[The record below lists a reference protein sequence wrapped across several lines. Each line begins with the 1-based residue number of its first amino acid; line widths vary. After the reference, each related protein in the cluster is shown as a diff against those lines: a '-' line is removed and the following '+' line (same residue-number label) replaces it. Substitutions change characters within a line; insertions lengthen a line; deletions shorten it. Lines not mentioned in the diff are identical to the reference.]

1 MCERVCRKSKHPVN
15 APKNGRFDVIESS
28 GNHRPVCLQTY
39 QRLNS
44 EAFPT
49 EQSLKWFIRRNRE
62 ELVET
67 GALVMPAGK
76 KLAVV
81 DRFDQVVQQVG
92 ERRARASAR

>member
-1 MCERVCRKSKHPVN
+1 VN
-15 APKNGRFDVIESS
+15 VIESN
-28 GNHRPVCLQTY
+28 GTRRPVSLQTY
-39 QRLNS
+39 QRLS
-44 EAFPT
+44 GEVFPT
-49 EQSLKWFIRRNRE
+49 EESLKWFIRRNRV

-92 ERRARASAR
+92 ERRARASTQ